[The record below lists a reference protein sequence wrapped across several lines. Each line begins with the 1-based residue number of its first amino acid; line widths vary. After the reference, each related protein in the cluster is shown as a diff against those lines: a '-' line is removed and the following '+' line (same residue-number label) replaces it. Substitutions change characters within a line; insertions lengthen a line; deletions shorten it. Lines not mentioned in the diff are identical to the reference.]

1 MDIVSRVQ
9 LFIPGFHP
17 TAGVVFFV
25 LRRQFQHLSVE
36 EFANTITHG
45 FGLVLSV
52 IGFFILV
59 VMSGIRGDTVSIIG
73 CVIYGMSLV
82 ILYAASTMYHSTA
95 APKLKERLQIADHCG
110 IYLLI
115 AGSYTPFGLII
126 LKGTFGQSLLIVIWV
141 FAGFGILARLIF
153 RDRFPAVSVISYLV
167 MGWIG
172 VFGLRPLFD
181 AVGATAIALLVA
193 GGVAYSLGVIFFAW
207 HRIPHNHAIFHVFIL
222 AGSIL
227 HYAAVVLYVVPYPVN
242 L

>member
-1 MDIVSRVQ
+1 M
-9 LFIPGFHP
+9 
-17 TAGVVFFV
+17 

-45 FGLVLSV
+45 FGLL
-52 IGFFILV
+52 L
-59 VMSGIRGDTVSIIG
+59 SIIG
-73 CVIYGMSLV
+73 FVVLVMLAGFRGDAVSITGCVVYGLSLV
-82 ILYAASTMYHSTA
+82 ILYAASTLYHSTA
-95 APKLKERLQIADHCG
+95 SPKLKTRLQVADHCG

-126 LKGTFGQSLLIVIWV
+126 LNAAVGQNLLIAIWA
-141 FAGFGILARLIF
+141 FALLGILAKLIL
-153 RDRFPAVSVISYLV
+153 RDKFPAISAVSYLV

-172 VFGLRPLFD
+172 VFGIQPLLAAIGLMPVVLI
-181 AVGATAIALLVA
+181 AV

-207 HRIPHNHAIFHVFIL
+207 KRFRHHHAIFHIFVL

-227 HYAAVVLYVVPYPVN
+227 HYIAVVLYVVPYSAN

>member
-1 MDIVSRVQ
+1 M
-9 LFIPGFHP
+9 
-17 TAGVVFFV
+17 
-25 LRRQFQHLSVE
+25 LRRQFSHLSVE

-52 IGFFILV
+52 IGFVVLV
-59 VMSGIRGDTVSIIG
+59 VMAGLRGDKLSITG
-73 CVIYGMSLV
+73 CVIYGLSLV

-95 APKLKERLQIADHCG
+95 SPLLKKRLQIADHCG

-126 LKGTFGQSLLIVIWV
+126 IKGALGQDLLIAIWV
-141 FAGFGILARLIF
+141 FAIIGIVVKLIL
-153 RDRFPAVSVISYLV
+153 RDRFPAISVISYLV

-172 VFGLRPLFD
+172 VFAVQPLL
-181 AVGATAIALLVA
+181 AAIGSTAIALIVA

-207 HRIPHNHAIFHVFIL
+207 HRLPHNHAIFHVFIL

-227 HYAAVVLYVVPYPVN
+227 HYIAVVLYVVPYSVN